1 MSDAQGNGGGK
12 SPILE
17 RVQHAADR
25 AKQTARE
32 GQAMARGATDAVLE
46 HTREH
51 PYAAIAAAFGVGYVL
66 GGGLFSSTTAR
77 LLGLGVKL
85 AAVPLVQNM
94 LLDVAEVA
102 LDQALAQGRKLNPT
116 PGASAPPPGPGAPS
130 A

>member
-1 MSDAQGNGGGK
+1 MSDPQGNGSGK

-25 AKQTARE
+25 AKHTAQQ
-32 GQAMARGATDAVLE
+32 GQAMARGATEAVLD
-46 HTREH
+46 HTRAH
-51 PYAAIAAAFGVGYVL
+51 PYAALAAAFGVGYVL
-66 GGGLFSSTTAR
+66 GGGLFTSTTAR

-94 LLDVAEVA
+94 LLDAAEVA
-102 LDQALAQGRKLNPT
+102 LDQALAQGRKLNPA
-116 PGASAPPPGPGAPS
+116 PGASAPPSSPGAPS